1 MLVLIVTIVTDVYCS
16 VLILPDSLPLYF
28 MTRHHLLSALMS
40 VVHCE
45 SVMGANCIL
54 SFTANVN
61 IYLFET
67 DEVYQ
72 SFNHQFSRLLSANLE
87 ISIFK
92 SIETLNLGQD

>member
-54 SFTANVN
+54 SYTANV
-61 IYLFET
+61 FEN

>member
-1 MLVLIVTIVTDVYCS
+1 
-16 VLILPDSLPLYF
+16 

-54 SFTANVN
+54 SFTAKVN
-61 IYLFET
+61 IYMFEN

-72 SFNHQFSRLLSANLE
+72 SLNHQFSRLLSANLE

>member
-1 MLVLIVTIVTDVYCS
+1 M
-16 VLILPDSLPLYF
+16 
-28 MTRHHLLSALMS
+28 
-40 VVHCE
+40 
-45 SVMGANCIL
+45 
-54 SFTANVN
+54 
-61 IYLFET
+61 FEN

>member
-1 MLVLIVTIVTDVYCS
+1 
-16 VLILPDSLPLYF
+16 
-28 MTRHHLLSALMS
+28 
-40 VVHCE
+40 
-45 SVMGANCIL
+45 MGANCIL